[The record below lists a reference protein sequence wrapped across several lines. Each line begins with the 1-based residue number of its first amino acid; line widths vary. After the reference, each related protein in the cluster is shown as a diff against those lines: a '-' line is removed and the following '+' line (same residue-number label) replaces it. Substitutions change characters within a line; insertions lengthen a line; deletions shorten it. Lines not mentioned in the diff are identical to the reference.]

1 MMEGLPLEVH
11 DALQVMTAD
20 AESPCLCESR
30 VEELTASELWI
41 SWPTDAGE
49 RIPINEQQ
57 ALTISFGR
65 RQMAYAFD
73 AIVISTVVDPIA
85 LLVVR
90 PSSPLRSFQR
100 RDNFR
105 MRSFARVELTAKV
118 VKIAHFKHTSRSP
131 YHVIRTETVNIS
143 AGGFTIHHSAPVPR
157 GTVFDVTLT
166 LPGERRQPLALSAK
180 LVRCTA
186 VQDADSVSSLFDLG
200 FSFVRISEAARARII
215 RFVFSAQ
222 REEQQGEE

>member
-1 MMEGLPLEVH
+1 MMDGWPLEVH

-30 VEELTASELWI
+30 VEELIGSELWI

-49 RIPINEQQ
+49 RIPIREQQ
-57 ALTISFGR
+57 VLTISFGR

-73 AIVISTVVDPIA
+73 AVVVSTVVDPIA

-105 MRSFARVELTAKV
+105 MRAYASVELTAKV
-118 VKIAHFKHTSRSP
+118 VKMAHFKHTSRSP
-131 YHVIRTETVNIS
+131 YHVIRSETINIS
-143 AGGFTIHHSAPVPR
+143 AGGFTIRHCAPVPR
-157 GTVFDVTLT
+157 GTVFDITLA
-166 LPGERRQPLALSAK
+166 LPGERQQPLALIAK

-200 FSFVRISEAARARII
+200 FSFIRIPEAARARII

-222 REEQQGEE
+222 REEHHGEE